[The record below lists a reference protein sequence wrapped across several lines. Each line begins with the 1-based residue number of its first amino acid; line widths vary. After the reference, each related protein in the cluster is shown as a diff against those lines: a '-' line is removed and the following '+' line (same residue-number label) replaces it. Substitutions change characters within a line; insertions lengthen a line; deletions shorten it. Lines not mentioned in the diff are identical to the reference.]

1 MSSFALAELLRRQAA
16 SGRPYLEFLREASMS
31 LGLYVLPADAMD
43 GQSPH
48 TEDEAYVVLAGFGRF
63 TAGDE
68 TRDVRAGD
76 VLFVAAGVPH
86 RFHDIEDELHL
97 LVAFALPE
105 GSAGA
110 F

>member
-1 MSSFALAELLRRQAA
+1 M
-16 SGRPYLEFLREASMS
+16 
-31 LGLYVLPADAMD
+31 
-43 GQSPH
+43 
-48 TEDEAYVVLAGFGRF
+48 VLAGFGRF